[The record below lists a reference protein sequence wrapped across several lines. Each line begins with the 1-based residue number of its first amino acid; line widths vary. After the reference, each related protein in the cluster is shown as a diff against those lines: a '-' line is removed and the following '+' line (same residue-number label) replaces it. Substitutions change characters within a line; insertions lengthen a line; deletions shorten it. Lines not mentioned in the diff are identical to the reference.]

1 MYNKSVNINFGTA
14 VRSFFHSAEGFMAQY
29 QNDAQR
35 RKQARNQKRAKQQRR
50 RRRTI
55 LMMALILAAAAMAFF
70 FRSGWEPDGTE
81 PPAVQTTAPDETVP
95 RETAAPRPQ
104 TGTTVIHIAAAGDL
118 NVTDA
123 VLANAA
129 HENGY
134 DFSQTFLDVAPILS
148 GADLTLLNFEGNLS
162 GGTYGYD
169 TGAAPLELPKA
180 LKAIGVDAVQTANSA
195 AIRQGVSGLVTTL
208 ESFEHVGLLALGTY
222 ADTESFRESG
232 GYEIV
237 EVDGIRIALVA
248 FTKGMDNLGLP
259 AGSDN
264 CVNLLYEDYSTDY
277 KKVDTDRIDRILDNV
292 AEDQP
297 DLTIAMVHWGSEYND
312 EISDSQEKI
321 CAQLLDSGVDI
332 ILGTHPHLVQKVD
345 YDPVGKTLVAWS
357 LGDFFGDGVMAG
369 TNYSVLLDLEI
380 TRDNG
385 SGEVFLSGW
394 NYTPT
399 FILKPEQSASGG
411 HRVVRIR
418 EAMARYEEEFV
429 GRVTEDAYGDMAY
442 ALKRIEERIN
452 PKPKDNK

>member
-1 MYNKSVNINFGTA
+1 
-14 VRSFFHSAEGFMAQY
+14 MAQY

-35 RKQARNQKRAKQQRR
+35 RKQARIQKKAKQRR
-50 RRRTI
+50 RRRRLLLLT
-55 LMMALILAAAAMAFF
+55 ALVLAALAALYF
-70 FRSGWEPDGTE
+70 FRGGEEPEATE
-81 PPAVQTTAPDETVP
+81 PPQIQTTAPVETVP
-95 RETAAPRPQ
+95 AETEPPRPQ

-118 NVTDA
+118 NVTDG

-148 GADLTLLNFEGNLS
+148 GADLALLNFEGNLS
-162 GGTYGYD
+162 GSSYGYA

-180 LKAIGVDAVQTANSA
+180 LKAMGVDAVQTANSA

-208 ESFEHVGLLALGTY
+208 DAFEHVGLTTLGTY
-222 ADTESFRESG
+222 ADTEDFRRNG

-237 EVDGIRIALVA
+237 EVDGIRIALIA

-264 CVNLLYEDYSTDY
+264 CVNLLYKDYSTDY
-277 KKVDTDRIDRILDNV
+277 KNVDTDRIARVLRNA
-292 AEDQP
+292 AEEQP

-312 EISDSQEKI
+312 EISSSQDKI
-321 CAQLLDSGVDI
+321 RKQLQEGGVDI

-345 YDPVGKTLVAWS
+345 YDPIAKTLVAWS
-357 LGDFFGDGVMAG
+357 LGDFFGDAVMAG
-369 TNYSVLLDLEI
+369 TNYSVILDLEV
-380 TRDNG
+380 TRDNA

-394 NYTPT
+394 EYVPI
-399 FILKPEQSASGG
+399 FILKPDQSASGG

-418 EAMARYEEEFV
+418 QAMERYEQEFV
-429 GRVTEDAYGDMAY
+429 GRITDATYSDMER
-442 ALKRIEERIN
+442 ALGRIEARIN
-452 PKPKDNK
+452 PPKDNNE